1 VHSCLCQS
9 WAAQVN
15 LNLVSLLSCVSDFRK
30 LTPFDAYWDTV
41 QTNKAVHIAVTAQK
55 DGVVSTTMERKIPL
69 VTIKSIS
76 MSTMRDD
83 WMVS

>member
-1 VHSCLCQS
+1 VPSCLCQS
-9 WAAQVN
+9 WAAQAN
-15 LNLVSLLSCVSDFRK
+15 LNPVSLLSCVPDLRN
-30 LTPFDAYWDTV
+30 LTPFDADWYTE